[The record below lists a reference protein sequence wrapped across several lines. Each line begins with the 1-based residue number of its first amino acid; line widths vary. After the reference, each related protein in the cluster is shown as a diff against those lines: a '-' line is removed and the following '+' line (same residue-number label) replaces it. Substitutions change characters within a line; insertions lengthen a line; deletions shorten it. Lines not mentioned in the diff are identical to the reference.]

1 MVEINLQSAYNI
13 ASLFGFGICM
23 YKIYKLEIIIEL
35 LKTNQLLSAM
45 TNFVLTKTLKDKG
58 VIGEDELEA
67 KIKEEL

>member
-1 MVEINLQSAYNI
+1 MIEINLQSAYNI